1 MDKESYRG
9 AKKVFAWSFYSQ
21 GTNEQVTSADQ
32 FINEALKWFGDKDP
46 TKGSAWDK
54 GERLAR
60 LIREQKTLL
69 VLDGLEPLQSTHDFE
84 EGKIKDPALSIL
96 VTRLAKENPGLC
108 VITTRENV
116 AEIKKY
122 EATTK
127 QIDLEQIS
135 PQAGRA
141 LLRVGG
147 VKGTDA
153 ELEAATQN
161 FGKHALAIN
170 LLATYLRDI
179 PGHHI
184 LKAKQIKDLK
194 KVPVKKGK
202 HPRRVIAAFEE
213 RFGKGPEQQLLN
225 ILGLF
230 DRPALLDGIES
241 VKSSP
246 AITGLT
252 DQLVDL
258 AEAKWLKTIENLR
271 NVKLIA
277 PESKHSKDT
286 LDCHPLVRE
295 HFGEHVQNTNEEA
308 WREAHGRLYEYYKN
322 LPDKDLPDTLA
333 EMEPLFAAVAHG
345 CKAELYQEVAENI
358 YQSRIRRSNEEWYSV
373 HRLGAL
379 GSELAVLSNFFEVS
393 WTKPSTKLNDSL
405 NASVL
410 AFWYG
415 SKINWTT

>member
-1 MDKESYRG
+1 MEKENYRG
-9 AKKVFAWSFYSQ
+9 AKRVFAWSFYSQ
-21 GTNEQVTSADQ
+21 GTNERVTSADQ

-96 VTRLAKENPGLC
+96 VMRLAKENSGLC

-116 AEIKKY
+116 AEIEKY
-122 EATTK
+122 ETTSK

-153 ELEAATQN
+153 ELEAATKN
-161 FGKHALAIN
+161 FGNHALAIN
-170 LLATYLRDI
+170 LLAAYLRDI

-184 LKAKQIKDLK
+184 SDAKQIKDLK
-194 KVPVKKGK
+194 KVLVKKSK
-202 HPRRVIAAFEE
+202 HPRRVIAAFEK

-230 DRPALLDGIES
+230 DRPAPLAGIES
-241 VKSSP
+241 VKASP

-258 AEAKWLKTIENLR
+258 TEAKWLNTIENLR

-277 PESKHSKDT
+277 PQSKHNKYT

-295 HFGEHVQNTNEEA
+295 HFGEQLLQSNKAA
-308 WREAHGRLYEYYKN
+308 WREAHSRLYDYYKN
-322 LPDKDLPDTLA
+322 LPEKEYPDTLA

-345 CKAELYQEVAENI
+345 CIAGKY
-358 YQSRIRRSNEEWYSV
+358 EESFVEIFLKKILRGGEYYV
-373 HRLGAL
+373 IHKIGAF
-379 GSELAVLSNFFEVS
+379 GSYLA
-393 WTKPSTKLNDSL
+393 T
-405 NASVL
+405 
-410 AFWYG
+410 
-415 SKINWTT
+415 I